1 MFLRALQQPRQFAQA
16 ETIEDQHG
24 LGAEGFGPPAQQ
36 TIRGALDAAAE
47 GLPQI
52 PTAGGEEQI
61 QLADFSVAFDDLAGR
76 VACGQRLAGNFDR
89 VTDDDAPCVGVR
101 TLRQGVQCGSGQCH
115 QSSSFSRFSSKVMP
129 SGSFLSISLSC
140 APVAVETLM
149 DTSAAFVAGPMP
161 QPSILPIRL
170 SGDVAGFDSGM
181 RGLAVLP
188 SPPKMPPGVGT
199 GGVPPSPPNNPPP
212 LVGAGT
218 GAGGAEPPVAGTA
231 EGSITNTS
239 SRWRPVSE
247 SLGRRRCHAVTS
259 SSPGWVCRYSMPRTL
274 MATLPL
280 AHRRSRRSFIEVS
293 PSHGMQSC
301 PAGRG
306 SCSSRSSLPTD
317 SLLLANA
324 STSSSKS
331 SGTNRSLISDFSMAS
346 GICEPC
352 LSRRS
357 TLNLHCAGSAKFQ
370 RCSTAKRS
378 KRFLRLS
385 RSVFSNSLCSF
396 LYSGLWLPHSC
407 AFISARARMSRSRSR
422 KALVLPVRGSR
433 KRTVLRRFCN

>member
-61 QLADFSVAFDDLAGR
+61 QLADFAVALDDLAGR

-89 VTDDDAPCVGVR
+89 VADDDAPSVGVR
-101 TLRQGVQCGSGQCH
+101 TLRQGMQCGSGQCH

-129 SGSFLSISLSC
+129 SGSFLSSSLSC

-149 DTSAAFVAGPMP
+149 DTSATFVTGPMP

-188 SPPKMPPGVGT
+188 SPSKMPSGVGAGGAPGNMSPPGT
-199 GGVPPSPPNNPPP
+199 GGVPPSPPNDPPP
-212 LVGAGT
+212 LVGAGA
-218 GAGGAEPPVAGTA
+218 GAGGVEPPVAGR
-231 EGSITNTS
+231 ITNTS

-247 SLGRRRCHAVTS
+247 SLGRRRRHAVSS

-280 AHRRSRRSFIEVS
+280 AHRRRMRSFIVVL
-293 PSHGMQSC
+293 PSQAMQSC

-306 SCSSRSSLPTD
+306 S
-317 SLLLANA
+317 
-324 STSSSKS
+324 
-331 SGTNRSLISDFSMAS
+331 
-346 GICEPC
+346 
-352 LSRRS
+352 
-357 TLNLHCAGSAKFQ
+357 
-370 RCSTAKRS
+370 
-378 KRFLRLS
+378 
-385 RSVFSNSLCSF
+385 
-396 LYSGLWLPHSC
+396 
-407 AFISARARMSRSRSR
+407 
-422 KALVLPVRGSR
+422 
-433 KRTVLRRFCN
+433 